1 MRAAL
6 STRPGRAAGA
16 PVALLLGTGSLIG
29 ATFPLGK
36 LAAQAGVPPAPWA
49 WCIATG
55 AGVLLLAW
63 AAAARRPVPAAGR
76 FLRYYAAAA
85 VLSFVA
91 PNLLIFACI
100 PRLGAGF
107 TSVTLALSPVL
118 TLGLAALLRL
128 RRPDRLG
135 VAGIAVGLAGA
146 LTIALSRGEAGRSA
160 DPAWAALALLIPVLL
175 AAGNVYR
182 TVDWPEGADPLA
194 LAAGSNLGAA
204 GMLLAATLAFDG
216 PAGIASLANAPGLV
230 GVQAV
235 ANAAMLALFFRL
247 QQAGGPVFLSQIAY
261 VAAAVGLVSG
271 TVLLGERYGAATW
284 GGALVAVAGVALV
297 TWSQARGR

>member
-1 MRAAL
+1 
-6 STRPGRAAGA
+6 
-16 PVALLLGTGSLIG
+16 
-29 ATFPLGK
+29 
-36 LAAQAGVPPAPWA
+36 VPPAPWA

-55 AGVLLLAW
+55 AGLLLLAW
-63 AAAARRPVPAAGR
+63 AAARHRPVPVAGR

-100 PRLGAGF
+100 PRLGAGL

-118 TLGLAALLRL
+118 TLALAAALRL

-146 LTIALSRGEAGRSA
+146 LTIALSRGEAGRPA

-182 TVDWPEGADPLA
+182 TLDWPDGADPLA
-194 LAAGSNLGAA
+194 LAAGSNLAA
-204 GMLLAATLAFDG
+204 SAMLLAAALALDG
-216 PAGIASLANAPGLV
+216 PAGLASLAGAPGLV
-230 GVQAV
+230 AAQV
-235 ANAAMLALFFRL
+235 AASASMLALFFRL
-247 QQAGGPVFLSQIAY
+247 QEAGGPVYLSQIGY
-261 VAAAVGLVSG
+261 VAAAVGLASG
-271 TVLLGERYGAATW
+271 TALLGERYGAATW
-284 GGALVAVAGVALV
+284 AGAAVVAAGVALV
-297 TWSQARGR
+297 TASQAGWSARRRDRTARP